1 MSDKR
6 KTYVLGPVQRSLTP
20 EEFMEMR
27 ARVAKLY
34 ADDAERLRR
43 LLDDGGPSTVS

>member
-20 EEFMEMR
+20 EEFMAMR
-27 ARVAKLY
+27 KQVAELY
-34 ADDAERLRR
+34 AKDAEELRR
-43 LLDDGGPSTVS
+43 WLDEDERA